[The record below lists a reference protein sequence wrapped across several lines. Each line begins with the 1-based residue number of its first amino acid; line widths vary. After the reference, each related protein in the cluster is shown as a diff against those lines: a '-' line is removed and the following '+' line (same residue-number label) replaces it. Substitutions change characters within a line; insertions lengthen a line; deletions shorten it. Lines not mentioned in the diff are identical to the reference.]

1 MSSKVNYFTHRVRT
15 LEDDSSRSILGERE
29 VKTLLTV
36 LDIQDGPKSLNG
48 KSIADLGC
56 GDQHLRAAFE
66 LRGASYQGIDINDC
80 NLEVDPFPICNETVD
95 IVVSMAVL
103 EHLRDPGHFLAEI
116 KRVLKPGGV
125 LWMDTPDIEACG
137 NKFWNDP
144 THVHPYTR
152 ASLKTLLSM
161 SGFEDVLV
169 TPNYRCKK
177 RSMYASTDWSFF
189 QARYLMPFAGTSRI
203 PAPSALKGGC
213 TGLFGLGRKSTGDFK
228 DI

>member
-1 MSSKVNYFTHRVRT
+1 
-15 LEDDSSRSILGERE
+15 LGERE

-66 LRGASYQGIDINDC
+66 LRGASYQGIDISDC

-177 RSMYASTDWSFF
+177 RSMYSGTNFSFLR
-189 QARYLMPFAGTSRI
+189 ARYLMPLSGLNPLPVPDF
-203 PAPSALKGGC
+203 LKGRC
-213 TGLFGLGRKSTGDFK
+213 TGLFAISRKS
-228 DI
+228 

>member
-177 RSMYASTDWSFF
+177 RSMYSGTNFSFLR
-189 QARYLMPFAGTSRI
+189 ARYLMPLSGLNPLPVPDF
-203 PAPSALKGGC
+203 LKGRC
-213 TGLFGLGRKSTGDFK
+213 TGLFAISRKS
-228 DI
+228 